1 MTFRSRLLLAF
12 AAATLVPLVLLA
24 LGVRRQISTRL
35 TAQDERRVH
44 ELAQVAM
51 EDLQRESAAIDGKL
65 RSLTAALADDNRF
78 RLAAVYGAP
87 GERTYLLDWAGNA
100 MRLTGLTMLQ
110 LQDESGRILSSGHFR
125 NEFDRLDPRLPQS
138 LAIAAERPT
147 LVATRVP
154 DGRLLTLA
162 RVDSVRV
169 GERRFTLVGGIT
181 VDSTLL
187 ARFSRDDELSV
198 GIVTPVDTVGVAVVD
213 ATAGAPGG
221 LVLDSGSSRAGSG
234 GAISTLAELPL
245 AYVDSRSSDSSLVSS
260 PARLVISRSRSELP
274 TLLGDVNR
282 WFLVALG
289 LAIAGALALALWLSS
304 GLSRPIAAL
313 ARATSTVDLEG
324 PEIDVA
330 TGRDD
335 EIGALA
341 RRFGVMTRRLRASA
355 LRLRDAERR
364 ATIGD
369 MARQV
374 NHDIKNGLI
383 PIRNVLRHLVQVQE
397 EQPAELAQVF
407 GERRATLE
415 SSIGYLDE
423 MARSYARLTPRAD
436 RRAFDANA
444 VVRDVASAASGGE
457 GVAIHSRLAPT
468 LPPVLGDPL
477 VLRRIVD
484 NLLRNALEA
493 LPPSGG
499 SVTLETAR
507 VNGDAGDAV
516 RVVVADTGRGMSEQE
531 LARAFDDFFTTKQ
544 TGTGLGLSVVRRLT
558 NDLHGMLRVTS
569 ESGRGTTFTIDLP
582 TASAP
587 AHGAERRAV
596 TAQHASTPHH
606 EPRE

>member
-51 EDLQRESAAIDGKL
+51 EDLQRESAAVDGKL
-65 RSLTAALADDNRF
+65 RSLADALADDNRF

-87 GERTYLLDWAGNA
+87 AERAYLLDWAGDA

-181 VDSTLL
+181 VDSTVL

-198 GIVTPVDTVGVAVVD
+198 GIVTPADTVGVATVD
-213 ATAGAPGG
+213 SSAGPGATA
-221 LVLDSGSSRAGSG
+221 
-234 GAISTLAELPL
+234 TLAELPL
-245 AYVDSRSSDSSLVSS
+245 AYVDSRSTDASLVSS

-289 LAIAGALALALWLSS
+289 LAIAGALALALWLAS

-324 PEIDVA
+324 PEIDLA

-444 VVRDVASAASGGE
+444 VVRDVAGAAAAGE
-457 GVAIHSRLAPT
+457 GLAIHARLAAM

-493 LPPSGG
+493 LPSSGG

-507 VNGDAGDAV
+507 VNGDAGEAV
-516 RVVVADTGRGMSEQE
+516 RIVVADTGRGMSEQE

-558 NDLHGMLRVTS
+558 NDLHGTLRVTS
-569 ESGRGTTFTIDLP
+569 EPGRGTTFTIELP

-587 AHGAERRAV
+587 AHGGERRAV
-596 TAQHASTPHH
+596 AAHRASTPHH